1 MENQIS
7 ITISEE
13 AVANINKAIA
23 TINENLPDL
32 INLTVDDRHQLPKM
46 GDKTL
51 AFVNKSFEY
60 ASQNPNIVPSFLD
73 LTEFA
78 KDTAVV
84 TSLKRILMP
93 LEQLNEKLSDTNL
106 LAGSEAYMAA
116 LVFYNAV
123 KGAAKAGQPGMKNIY
138 DDLQSRFPGRGGN
151 KAAKNKEVH

>member
-46 GDKTL
+46 GDKTI

-151 KAAKNKEVH
+151 KATKNKEVH

>member
-7 ITISEE
+7 IIISEE
-13 AVANINKAIA
+13 ALANINKAIA

-46 GDKTL
+46 GDKTI

-60 ASQNPNIVPSFLD
+60 ASQNPTIVPSFLD
-73 LTEFA
+73 LSEFA
-78 KDTAVV
+78 KDTAAV

-116 LVFYNAV
+116 LVFYTAV
-123 KGAAKAGQPGMKNIY
+123 KGAAKAGLPGMKNIY
-138 DDLQSRFPGRGGN
+138 DDLQSRFPGRGGAITPKTKPVN
-151 KAAKNKEVH
+151 

>member
-7 ITISEE
+7 IIISEE
-13 AVANINKAIA
+13 ALANINKAIA

-46 GDKTL
+46 GDKTI

-60 ASQNPNIVPSFLD
+60 ASQNPTIVPSFLD

-116 LVFYNAV
+116 LVFYTAV

-151 KAAKNKEVH
+151 NAAKNKTVH

>member
-46 GDKTL
+46 GDKTI

-60 ASQNPNIVPSFLD
+60 ASQNPTIVPSFLD
-73 LTEFA
+73 LAEFVRDPA
-78 KDTAVV
+78 AVP
-84 TSLKRILMP
+84 SLKRILRP

-116 LVFYNAV
+116 LVFYTAV

-151 KAAKNKEVH
+151 NAAKNKTVH

>member
-46 GDKTL
+46 GDKTI

-60 ASQNPNIVPSFLD
+60 ASQNPTIVPSFLD

-116 LVFYNAV
+116 LVFYTAV

-151 KAAKNKEVH
+151 NAAKNKTVH

>member
-1 MENQIS
+1 M
-7 ITISEE
+7 TI
-13 AVANINKAIA
+13 
-23 TINENLPDL
+23 
-32 INLTVDDRHQLPKM
+32 
-46 GDKTL
+46 

-60 ASQNPNIVPSFLD
+60 ASQNPTIVPSFLD

-116 LVFYNAV
+116 PVFYNAV
-123 KGAAKAGQPGMKNIY
+123 
-138 DDLQSRFPGRGGN
+138 
-151 KAAKNKEVH
+151 

>member
-46 GDKTL
+46 GDKTI

-60 ASQNPNIVPSFLD
+60 ASQNPTIVPSFLD
-73 LTEFA
+73 LAEFVRDPA
-78 KDTAVV
+78 AVP
-84 TSLKRILMP
+84 SLKRILRP

-116 LVFYNAV
+116 LVFYTAV
-123 KGAAKAGQPGMKNIY
+123 KGAAKAGLPGMKNIY
-138 DDLQSRFPGRGGN
+138 DDLQSRFPGRGGAITP
-151 KAAKNKEVH
+151 KAKPVN